1 MQVHG
6 RCLIPCDNVKLYGKV
21 TKRLRKDKI
30 PFEESFLEEATWGQL
45 TNTNVECH
53 NDYGKHDYGKPK
65 PPRRTSGPA
74 IVITYRKEAK

>member
-1 MQVHG
+1 MTMHG

-30 PFEESFLEEATWGQL
+30 PFEESFLDEATWGQL
-45 TNTNVECH
+45 TDTNGGCH
-53 NDYGKHDYGKPK
+53 NDSGNLI

-74 IVITYRKEAK
+74 IMITYRKEAK